1 MKQLLIFMNFF
12 VKTCIIL
19 KICYFVF
26 CEKDHAKI
34 RNIINLS
41 NISSITKRYI
51 MKTLQMIHYFNF
63 VIATVFV
70 VFYFYQIGYLLLGLL
85 MKHRKNKT
93 GSHQFTVYAAVIS
106 ARNEANVI
114 GGLIASLKA
123 QNYPSDLLDIYVI
136 ADNCTDNTAQV
147 AAQAG
152 GKGVPPLQPSA
163 GGQRLCP

>member
-1 MKQLLIFMNFF
+1 
-12 VKTCIIL
+12 
-19 KICYFVF
+19 
-26 CEKDHAKI
+26 
-34 RNIINLS
+34 
-41 NISSITKRYI
+41 

-93 GSHQFTVYAAVIS
+93 GSHQFHRYAAVIS

-152 GKGVPPLQPSA
+152 ARVYRRYNHQQVGKGYALDYLFKCLSA
-163 GGQRLCP
+163 SGKDVYDRLLCI

>member
-1 MKQLLIFMNFF
+1 MNFF

-70 VFYFYQIGYLLLGLL
+70 VFLFLSDRL
-85 MKHRKNKT
+85 
-93 GSHQFTVYAAVIS
+93 S
-106 ARNEANVI
+106 AP
-114 GGLIASLKA
+114 GASYETQEK
-123 QNYPSDLLDIYVI
+123 
-136 ADNCTDNTAQV
+136 
-147 AAQAG
+147 
-152 GKGVPPLQPSA
+152 
-163 GGQRLCP
+163 